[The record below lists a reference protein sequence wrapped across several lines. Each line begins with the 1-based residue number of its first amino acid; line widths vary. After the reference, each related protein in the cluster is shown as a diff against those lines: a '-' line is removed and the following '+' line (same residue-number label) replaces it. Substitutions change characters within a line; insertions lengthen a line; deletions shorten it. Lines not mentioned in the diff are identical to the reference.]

1 MQQTYLRLDTSGS
14 RDPYPWELSEETR
27 RIGRAG
33 LAVTRAILEAKRA
46 ESVPMVVPI
55 PTGEATKDATRM
67 AA

>member
-1 MQQTYLRLDTSGS
+1 MQQTSLRLDTAGS

-33 LAVTRAILEAKRA
+33 LALTRAILEAKRA
-46 ESVPMVVPI
+46 ETVPLVVPI
-55 PTGEATKDATRM
+55 GPGEPTRDTTRM